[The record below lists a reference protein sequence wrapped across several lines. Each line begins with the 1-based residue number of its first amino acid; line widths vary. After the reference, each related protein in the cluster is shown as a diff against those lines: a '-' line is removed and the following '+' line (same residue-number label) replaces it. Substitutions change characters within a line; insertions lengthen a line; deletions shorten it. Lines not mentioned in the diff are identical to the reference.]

1 MPAQQ
6 APGRVVDP
14 VDAGLVVD
22 AGQCHHLGLRAQA
35 ATELAR
41 TRRAFAQLVVLDQ
54 QGELVLHLLA
64 GAVVGVA
71 VVHAHGHVDAV
82 FVVFG
87 APAAANQAAQVN
99 PQLAVARVD
108 AVDVGNDQIGMVA
121 SNGFLGDGLGHGLE
135 DGVDHGHGV
144 GHPHP
149 HGRRVQGA
157 DHGAGGQDHL
167 ERAKVAIVDRVVTGH
182 GQAFESHLGTSHPR
196 TRVEKA
202 FHLGAHATQVDGHFV
217 IADGDLDPD
226 GHGLVDVHRIVVHE
240 GLGLVDAIGHGANL
254 VAGLGFGVVHDGV
267 NRPLPSRFAVACQHL
282 FQVLH
287 PHSAGR

>member
-1 MPAQQ
+1 MQHIGFTRFQAHVHLAAGEQGQAAVFFAHAHLVAQGAVPAQQ
-6 APGRVVDP
+6 TPGRVVDP

-22 AGQCHHLGLRAQA
+22 AGQCHHFGLRAQA

-54 QGELVLHLLA
+54 QGKFVFHLFA

-71 VVHAHGHVDAV
+71 VIHAHGHVDAV

-121 SNGFLGDGLGHGLE
+121 GNGFLGDGLGHGLE

-157 DHGAGGQDHL
+157 DHGAGGQDHF
-167 ERAKVAIVDRVVTGH
+167 ERAKVAIVDGVIAGH
-182 GQAFESHLGTSHPR
+182 GQAFEGHLGTSHPC
-196 TRVEKA
+196 A
-202 FHLGAHATQVDGHFV
+202 
-217 IADGDLDPD
+217 
-226 GHGLVDVHRIVVHE
+226 
-240 GLGLVDAIGHGANL
+240 
-254 VAGLGFGVVHDGV
+254 
-267 NRPLPSRFAVACQHL
+267 
-282 FQVLH
+282 
-287 PHSAGR
+287 